1 MTRETVVTAAAES
14 DPARKLAIYAR
25 AVRETQERLAPL
37 FLALRE
43 ASSTEPEAREVWADI
58 SDRRAENMRKLAT
71 DLRDAGGLRPD
82 LSIDEAADTIWAT
95 NSSELYVM
103 LTTERGWS
111 PDRFEH
117 WLADTWTRLLLPL
130 GS

>member
-1 MTRETVVTAAAES
+1 
-14 DPARKLAIYAR
+14 
-25 AVRETQERLAPL
+25 
-37 FLALRE
+37 
-43 ASSTEPEAREVWADI
+43 
-58 SDRRAENMRKLAT
+58 MRKLAT
-71 DLRDAGGLRPD
+71 DLRDAEGLRAN
-82 LSIDEAADTIWAT
+82 LTIDEAADTIWAT

-130 GS
+130 GR